1 MILSMTGFG
10 RGVASSSSK
19 KITIEIKSLNSKQF
33 DLTMRVPSYFK
44 EIEVE
49 ARNYIGSR
57 MERGKTDL
65 SASVEYVGDETP
77 VQINEAVVSN
87 YKRQIEELGIRL
99 GIGAPQD
106 WFGVLMRMPDTLRSD
121 VSGVGKDDIEAFHEA
136 CAAAVDALEE
146 FRATEGRKLY
156 DFFVGK
162 IKNLGALLDGIEP
175 YETERVPKI
184 RALIEEQLSRLDSI
198 EIDKGRL
205 EQEMIFYIEKLDV
218 TEEKTRLRTHLAYFL
233 DTMGERQGDRAPQG
247 QGKKLG
253 FIAQEMG
260 REINTLGSKSNHA
273 EMQKIVV
280 MMKDELEQIKEQV
293 LNVL

>member
-1 MILSMTGFG
+1 
-10 RGVASSSSK
+10 
-19 KITIEIKSLNSKQF
+19 
-33 DLTMRVPSYFK
+33 
-44 EIEVE
+44 
-49 ARNYIGSR
+49 

-106 WFGVLMRMPDTLRSD
+106 WFWSSYAYARHVKERCP
-121 VSGVGKDDIEAFHEA
+121 VSESDDIEAFHEA

-175 YETERVPKI
+175 
-184 RALIEEQLSRLDSI
+184 S
-198 EIDKGRL
+198 
-205 EQEMIFYIEKLDV
+205 
-218 TEEKTRLRTHLAYFL
+218 
-233 DTMGERQGDRAPQG
+233 
-247 QGKKLG
+247 
-253 FIAQEMG
+253 
-260 REINTLGSKSNHA
+260 
-273 EMQKIVV
+273 
-280 MMKDELEQIKEQV
+280 
-293 LNVL
+293 